1 MELWQRF
8 EHELEQKRG
17 TIPGGP
23 EGWRPERLILRDW
36 WHWRDQELGFAH
48 GRLALTGQNAGG
60 KSSLLALTLPMLL
73 DGRTDPV
80 RLDPAQS
87 RDRFLHYYLLGADD
101 AELGNPEAFR
111 YEARTGYIAL
121 EFYHLREERFLTIG
135 MGVSASRTSPRR
147 IADWWGFLLLKGQ
160 RIGRDFDVRGT
171 DGTCLGRREFIRQVG
186 EGGIVVTERAE
197 YQRQVNNHL
206 FGFESGDFQALIEML
221 LQARRPKLG
230 EQSGP
235 DKVCDL
241 LRQALPGV
249 ATDRLSRVGE
259 VVNNIEEYRR
269 NMADVTAKAE
279 AVGRID
285 AALLA
290 LAEVLVQEAA
300 QQYLKVRGT
309 LGSVAGRLKEA
320 RESLGAAQ
328 AGLAELEEQG
338 RQRAEEQAALQAV
351 VAELRTADGADLQSR
366 LHDAREKTEAAE
378 GKVAELNRR
387 LSESQG
393 ERTRLEAEQQ
403 RAAEQFT
410 VKRRALAASLARL
423 ARDAERLAWSDAARG
438 LREAAQAVE
447 ALAITDPAETLEG
460 AAPDLVLAA
469 EALTLQEQFRRAA
482 AARQALDEAE
492 RAFTE
497 AQAKVDALR
506 MAASQ
511 LADQVE
517 KAKDQTEEQAE
528 GIVQALLAWQEQSEV
543 LQPSDVDLARVV
555 ARVRELLEPSST
567 GYQELVE
574 PLTDLAARRR
584 RELQARAA
592 TAEEQERAARSRVD
606 RLAERLG
613 EIEADPGDPV
623 RSEVRAKARTSLSAG
638 LQPLFRW
645 ARFRPGVAQ
654 ETATLVEA
662 AVLEAGWLDLLV
674 LPAAGEL
681 AELADAHFRP
691 MPLDGPTLLAILEPE
706 PDAPATVVEALA
718 SIGWGEGPGPYWVAP
733 DGRWRN
739 GQAEGSVA
747 PWAEGE
753 AGYFGEENRARRRE
767 RRLAH
772 ARQALDEARIAL
784 ATAQAERMAA
794 ADRLEALV
802 AELAALGRLPWQ
814 GLFDAL
820 GAVRT
825 LEGQLAQARGA
836 LAAEKPALDR
846 AEARLNEANR
856 EFHRATEGL
865 PGAAG
870 LTQGEFLQK
879 GSAFAILAT
888 QLEALAGPAAELSAS
903 AGTHRSWADSLVRN
917 QRVLDDLERDQVQA
931 RQALAAGTAAVAAL
945 EQQLAD
951 PDVQARQRRLEQAMR
966 RIRELDQEQE
976 KARDRQ
982 RDLQVRSTTA
992 SQQIEQLEPHEAE
1005 LRRELGS
1012 HLERVRGRLQLHLLL
1027 APFLEA
1033 LDREGPVATM
1043 RRLPRPAEGEACDSL
1058 ILQRQG
1064 ELADLVHQEQDLLR
1078 DYRPT
1083 WNPEHTGLTFYDERL
1098 PLPAHQLRERLEL
1111 RAREYGELMEE
1122 EQRKLF
1128 EDIIYEGILD
1138 DLRRLIREAR
1148 EFTRRTNEKLK
1159 ALQLSSGEQLSLRLS
1174 PLPPEQ
1180 MAGARI
1186 AHELEQMEQ
1195 GSRWL
1200 DETKRGVLLSTIKDE
1215 VERVRKEA
1223 RDAREEIGYH
1233 EAVARALDYRNWYE
1247 FQLLSKRPGN
1257 SVPVPI
1263 RSKGFGRR
1271 STSDKAWALAVPV
1284 LAAVAARYDAS
1295 PRADAPRLIGL
1306 DEAFAGLDTNN
1317 QENYLGFLTQ
1327 LGFCWIIT
1335 APDELPY
1342 SQSLSAAMT
1351 YRMSLEGNF
1360 HTAFPILWNGSV
1372 AWEPMEEFV
1381 REAAAGRQ
1389 P

>member
-8 EHELEQKRG
+8 EYELEQRRRS
-17 TIPGGP
+17 IPGGP
-23 EGWRPERLILRDW
+23 AGWRPERLILRDW

-60 KSSLLALTLPMLL
+60 KSSLLSLMLPILL

-101 AELGNPEAFR
+101 AEPGNPEAFR
-111 YEARTGYIAL
+111 YEARTGYLAL
-121 EFYHLREERFLTIG
+121 EFYHPREERFLTIG
-135 MGVSASRTSPRR
+135 MGVAASRTSPRR

-160 RIGRDFDVRGT
+160 RIGRDFDVRGA
-171 DGTCLGRREFIRQVG
+171 DGTCLGRREFTRLVG

-206 FGFESGDFQALIEML
+206 FGFESDDYQALIEML

-249 ATDRLSRVGE
+249 AADRLSRVGE

-285 AALLA
+285 AALFA

-300 QQYLKVRGT
+300 QQYLKVQGT

-320 RESLGAAQ
+320 RESLSAAE
-328 AGLAELEEQG
+328 AGLAELEEQD
-338 RQRAEEQAALQAV
+338 RERAEERAALQAV
-351 VAELRTADGADLQSR
+351 VDELRTADGADLPSR
-366 LHDAREKTEAAE
+366 LQEAKEKAKAAE
-378 GKVAELNRR
+378 GRVGELDRR
-387 LSESQG
+387 LAENHA
-393 ERTRLEAEQQ
+393 ERTRLETERQ
-403 RAAEQFT
+403 RTTEQFA
-410 VKRRALAASLARL
+410 VKRRELAASLERL
-423 ARDAERLAWSDAARG
+423 AGDAERLAWPDAAQR
-438 LREAAQAVE
+438 LRTAARAVE
-447 ALAITDPAETLEG
+447 ALAVTDPAEILSG
-460 AAPDLVLAA
+460 AAPDLALAA
-469 EALTLQEQFRRAA
+469 EARILEAQFRRAA

-497 AQAKVDALR
+497 VEAKIDALR
-506 MAASQ
+506 AAASH

-517 KAKDQTEEQAE
+517 EAKDQAEEKAE
-528 GIVQALLAWQEQSEV
+528 GIIQALLAWQEQSEV
-543 LQPSDVDLARVV
+543 LQPSDVDLARVA
-555 ARVRELLEPSST
+555 ARVRELREPPST
-567 GYQELVE
+567 GYQGLIE
-574 PLTDLAARRR
+574 PLTDLAAGRR
-584 RELQARAA
+584 RELQARMGA
-592 TAEEQERAARSRVD
+592 AEEQERAARSRVD
-606 RLAERLG
+606 RLAERVA
-613 EIEADPGDPV
+613 EIAADPGDPV
-623 RSEVRAKARTSLSAG
+623 RSEVRGKARTSLPAD

-645 ARFRPGVAQ
+645 ARFRPGVAP
-654 ETATLVEA
+654 ETAALVEA
-662 AVLEAGWLDLLV
+662 ALLEAGWLDLLV
-674 LPAAGEL
+674 LPGGEKL

-691 MPLDGPTLLAILEPE
+691 EPKDGPTLLAILEPE
-706 PDAPATVVEALA
+706 PDAPAAVAEALA
-718 SIGWGEGPGPYWVAP
+718 SIGWGEGSGPYWVAP

-739 GQAEGSVA
+739 GRAEGCVA
-747 PWAEGE
+747 PWAEDGP
-753 AGYFGEENRARRRE
+753 GYLGEENRTRRRE
-767 RRLAH
+767 RRLA
-772 ARQALDEARIAL
+772 QAQAALGEARGAL
-784 ATAQAERMAA
+784 AAAQAERMAA
-794 ADRLEALV
+794 AQRLETLA

-814 GLFDAL
+814 ELFTLL
-820 GAVRT
+820 GTVRT
-825 LEGQLAQARGA
+825 LEGQLAQAREA
-836 LAAEKPALDR
+836 LEAEKPALER
-846 AEARLNEANR
+846 AEALLNGASR
-856 EFHRATEGL
+856 EFRRATEGL

-870 LTQGEFLQK
+870 LTQGQFLQR
-879 GSAFAILAT
+879 GSEFAILAA
-888 QLEALAGPAAELSAS
+888 QLEGLGGPAAELSAV
-903 AGTHRSWADSLVRN
+903 AGTQRSWTASLARN
-917 QRVLDDLERDQVQA
+917 QQVLGDLERDLEQA
-931 RQALAAGTAAVAAL
+931 RQVLAASAAAVTAL
-945 EQQLAD
+945 EQHLAD
-951 PDVQARQRRLEQAMR
+951 PDVQARQRRLEQAVR
-966 RIRELDQEQE
+966 RSRELDREQE
-976 KARDRQ
+976 EARDRQ
-982 RDLQVRSTTA
+982 RDLEVRKGTA
-992 SQQIEQLEPHEAE
+992 SQLIEQLEPEEAE
-1005 LRRELGS
+1005 LRRELGN
-1012 HLERVRGRLQLHLLL
+1012 HLERVRLRLQLHPSL

-1033 LDREGPVATM
+1033 LDREGPVAVM
-1043 RRLPRPAEGEACDSL
+1043 RRLPRPAGDDTCDSL
-1058 ILQRQG
+1058 ILQRRG
-1064 ELADLVHQEQDLLR
+1064 ELADLVYQEQDLLR

-1200 DETKRGVLLSTIKDE
+1200 DETKRGILVSTIKDE
-1215 VERVRKEA
+1215 VERVREA
-1223 RDAREEIGYH
+1223 ARAAGEEIGYH
-1233 EAVARALDYRNWYE
+1233 EAVARALDYRKWYE

-1295 PRADAPRLIGL
+1295 PRADVPRLIGL

-1351 YRMSLEGNF
+1351 YRLSLEGNF
-1360 HTAFPILWNGSV
+1360 HLAFPILWNGSV
-1372 AWEPMEEFV
+1372 AWEPMEDLV
-1381 REAAAGRQ
+1381 REAAAGG
-1389 P
+1389 PP